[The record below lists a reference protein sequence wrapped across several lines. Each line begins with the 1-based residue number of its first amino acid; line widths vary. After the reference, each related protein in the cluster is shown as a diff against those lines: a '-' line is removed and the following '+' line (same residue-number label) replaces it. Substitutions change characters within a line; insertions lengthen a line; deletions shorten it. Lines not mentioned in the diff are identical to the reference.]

1 MPATGALSPV
11 AFDSQFPFR
20 PRDITSGRSFL
31 DEEGNKKHMHTE
43 FNPTETTLHQ
53 GTVFKKNTGSYLV
66 QSDDRVY
73 TCAISNKLR
82 KELIYPIAD
91 PSSLA
96 HRVVAVDDIRTVDP
110 VAIGDQVLFM
120 DGGEQTGMIKEIL
133 PRRNKLTR
141 QAAGRKQL
149 EQIIVSNVDQVVPI
163 MAAARPE
170 PKWNLLDRFLATAE
184 FAGIPALIVITKM
197 DLARE
202 ADIRSELE
210 YYQRIGYPV
219 LLTSAATG
227 TGIEEL
233 HNAFTGN
240 LSVLIGK
247 SGVGKSSLLNALQPG
262 LGLRVSEVGQGEVG
276 KGRHTTTNL
285 EMFALDGGGSVVDT
299 PGMREFKIGV
309 ELGADLA
316 LLYPDLRPF
325 VGYCKFGLDCSH
337 RHEPGCA
344 VLDALEAG
352 EVSPRRY
359 QSYLGL
365 QREVA

>member
-1 MPATGALSPV
+1 LIRKPGYSPSKI
-11 AFDSQFPFR
+11 AAA
-20 PRDITSGRSFL
+20 GNLLRSFAIY
-31 DEEGNKKHMHTE
+31 DKGNYQHMHTE
-43 FNPTETTLHQ
+43 YNATETALYQ

-66 QSDDRVY
+66 QSDDQVY

-91 PSSLA
+91 PSSLP
-96 HRVVAVDDIRTVDP
+96 HRVMAVEDIRTVDP
-110 VAIGDQVLFM
+110 IAIGDQVLFM
-120 DGGEQTGMIKEIL
+120 DGGDQTGMIKEIL
-133 PRRNKLTR
+133 PRRNKLVR

-149 EQIIVSNVDQVVPI
+149 EQIIVSNVDQIVPI

-184 FAGIPALIVITKM
+184 FANIPALIVITKM

-219 LLTSAATG
+219 LLTSSTTG
-227 TGIEEL
+227 TGMEEL
-233 HNAFTGN
+233 RNAFTGN

-262 LGLRVSEVGQGEVG
+262 LGLRVSEVGHGDVG

-309 ELGADLA
+309 EHGADLA
-316 LLYPDLRPF
+316 LLYPDLKPF

-344 VLDALEAG
+344 VLDALQAG

-359 QSYLGL
+359 QSYQQL
-365 QREVA
+365 QKEVA

>member
-1 MPATGALSPV
+1 
-11 AFDSQFPFR
+11 
-20 PRDITSGRSFL
+20 
-31 DEEGNKKHMHTE
+31 MHTE
-43 FNPTETTLHQ
+43 YAHTDSAQYQ
-53 GTVFKKNTGSYLV
+53 GTVYRKNTGSYLV
-66 QSDDRVY
+66 HTGEAEY

-91 PSSLA
+91 PSSLP
-96 HRVVAVDDIRTVDP
+96 HRVMSVEDIRTVDP
-110 VAIGDQVLFM
+110 VAIGDQVVFL
-120 DGGEQTGMIKEIL
+120 DGGGYTGMIKEIL

-141 QAAGRKQL
+141 QAAGRKKL
-149 EQIIVSNVDQVVPI
+149 EQVIVANVDQIVPI
-163 MAAARPE
+163 MSAARPE
-170 PKWNLLDRFLATAE
+170 PKWNLLDRYLATAE
-184 FAGIPALIVITKM
+184 YAGIPALIVITKM
-197 DLARE
+197 DLAD
-202 ADIRSELE
+202 ADDLQPELE

-219 LLTSAATG
+219 LLTSAETG
-227 TGIEEL
+227 RGIDEAS
-233 HNAFTGN
+233 NAFTGN

-262 LGLRVSEVGQGEVG
+262 LGLRVSAVGQGEIG
-276 KGRHTTTNL
+276 KGRHTTTSL

-309 ELGADLA
+309 EHGADLA

-337 RHEPGCA
+337 QREPGCA
-344 VLDALEAG
+344 IREALDAG
-352 EVSPRRY
+352 EISPRRY